1 MIVENGQKRRLT
13 VPELLFYL
21 ILSIILN
28 SFANGLAVASNLGSA
43 VWTSSAVN
51 LHSILPGSLG
61 TILFVYAIIVQL
73 VNLLIRQHVDVRAV
87 SANLL
92 FAFLFSY
99 LVQFWTHILVIL
111 TIPHFNIMVRLLLN
125 ILSICGI
132 SIATSI
138 YQRLDVMLHPN
149 DEFSYLIRFK
159 FVHGS
164 AAWAQCL
171 SYLIPVA
178 IIIICLFK
186 THRLLAV
193 NIGTFFALFFQGAI
207 IGWADLH
214 VFSKLKHRLFLKA
227 KTPPSSH

>member
-1 MIVENGQKRRLT
+1 
-13 VPELLFYL
+13 
-21 ILSIILN
+21 
-28 SFANGLAVASNLGSA
+28 
-43 VWTSSAVN
+43 
-51 LHSILPGSLG
+51 
-61 TILFVYAIIVQL
+61 
-73 VNLLIRQHVDVRAV
+73 
-87 SANLL
+87 
-92 FAFLFSY
+92 
-99 LVQFWTHILVIL
+99 
-111 TIPHFNIMVRLLLN
+111 
-125 ILSICGI
+125 
-132 SIATSI
+132 
-138 YQRLDVMLHPN
+138 MLHPN

-193 NIGTFFALFFQGAI
+193 NIGTFFALFFQGSI

-227 KTPPSSH
+227 KTPTSSH